1 MYSVYDYGWMIAD
14 KVRTEAYCRAL
25 REYVR
30 DGTVVVDIG
39 TGLGIWALIACKLGA
54 RKVYAIEASDAIHL
68 ARQIAAENGYGNR
81 VQFIQD
87 LSTHVTLS
95 EKADLVVSDV
105 HGVLPFFQQG
115 LMSLID
121 ARRRFLKPG
130 GAMIPRME
138 TIWAAIVDDAKAHHR
153 FFETWDENSYGFNM
167 RAARRIATNGFR
179 KANLR
184 PEQLLSEPRPLA
196 TLDYSR
202 LETSNLRGQLECTI
216 TRTGTAHG
224 LGVWFDSEL
233 APGILMS
240 NAPGSPPM
248 IFGNVFF
255 PLAEPVPVGES
266 DVMSCDLRADLVS
279 EDYVWTWETS
289 VKRKSQPSEPMIF
302 RQSTFFN
309 EIYNSGQL
317 QKLSAR
323 HVPTLNDEGLTKQF
337 ILEKMNGD
345 LSLEAI
351 ANELAARFPQMFST
365 FQESLKQ
372 VTQLSK
378 QYSR

>member
-1 MYSVYDYGWMIAD
+1 
-14 KVRTEAYCRAL
+14 
-25 REYVR
+25 
-30 DGTVVVDIG
+30 
-39 TGLGIWALIACKLGA
+39 
-54 RKVYAIEASDAIHL
+54 
-68 ARQIAAENGYGNR
+68 
-81 VQFIQD
+81 
-87 LSTHVTLS
+87 
-95 EKADLVVSDV
+95 
-105 HGVLPFFQQG
+105 
-115 LMSLID
+115 
-121 ARRRFLKPG
+121 
-130 GAMIPRME
+130 
-138 TIWAAIVDDAKAHHR
+138 
-153 FFETWDENSYGFNM
+153 
-167 RAARRIATNGFR
+167 
-179 KANLR
+179 
-184 PEQLLSEPRPLA
+184 
-196 TLDYSR
+196 
-202 LETSNLRGQLECTI
+202 
-216 TRTGTAHG
+216 
-224 LGVWFDSEL
+224 
-233 APGILMS
+233 
-240 NAPGSPPM
+240 
-248 IFGNVFF
+248 
-255 PLAEPVPVGES
+255 
-266 DVMSCDLRADLVS
+266 MSCDLRADLVS